1 MWAKVK
7 LDHLVWLELG
17 KKLPETSNEP
27 VPSPIVEAAVHE
39 SMKVIITNF
48 QRAECAVWVGDL
60 VAQDPVEPFSCGE
73 EVVKHSE
80 QEAGVI

>member
-1 MWAKVK
+1 M
-7 LDHLVWLELG
+7 VWLELG

-73 EVVKHSE
+73 EVVKHSK